1 MATEIGT
8 LLTQNEVAERLKV
21 SKPTLWRMRKKADFP
36 QPVYP
41 MGHPKWD
48 ANEIEAWL
56 ASRRR

>member
-36 QPVYP
+36 QPIYP
-41 MGHPKWD
+41 GGHPKWD
-48 ANEIEAWL
+48 QAEIEAWL